1 MSAASLGTHPGGEI
15 WVVSPGGRAS
25 TGGICRMVDYAAAEW
40 ERSGRAPRMRVIDS
54 GGMARGGAMLGRFCR
69 ALLTVGAGCLGGRV
83 GVLHVHVAANGS
95 VARKALFVL
104 VGRLFRRPVVL
115 HMHGADFEE
124 FHAGLPA
131 AGRWLVNAVFRAAS
145 AVVALGER
153 PRAHALTAVG
163 VDRRKLHVL
172 ANAVPDAPAIERREE
187 DGICRLL
194 FLGVLSERKGLG
206 ELLSALATLPV
217 AALAWRLDVVGDG
230 DAGRWREMAAGLGLG
245 ERVRFL
251 GWAPSG
257 TARAMLG
264 ASDVLVLPSRQ
275 EGLPMVIL
283 EAMAAEVAVVATD
296 VGAISDAVM
305 DGVTGLLVPA
315 RDVDALVCALV
326 QVICCPNRRAAYGR
340 AGRIRFETHFS
351 IEGYAARLAMLFNA
365 ATAARRADRTT
376 TLSLEARRRTP

>member
-1 MSAASLGTHPGGEI
+1 
-15 WVVSPGGRAS
+15 
-25 TGGICRMVDYAAAEW
+25 
-40 ERSGRAPRMRVIDS
+40 
-54 GGMARGGAMLGRFCR
+54 MLGRFCR

-95 VARKALFVL
+95 VARKAFFVL
-104 VGRLFRRPVVL
+104 IGRACRRPVVL
-115 HMHGADFEE
+115 HMHGADFEA
-124 FHAGLPA
+124 FHARLPA
-131 AGRWLVNAVFRAAS
+131 AGRWLVNAVFRAAT

-153 PRAHALTAVG
+153 PRAHALAAVG

-172 ANAVPDAPAIERREE
+172 ANAVPDAPAVERLED

-194 FLGVLSERKGLG
+194 FLGALTERKGLA
-206 ELLSALATLPV
+206 ELLSALATSPV

-230 DAGRWREMAAGLGLG
+230 EAGRWRQMAAGLGLG

-275 EGLPMVIL
+275 EGLPMAIL

-296 VGAISDAVM
+296 VGAIGDAVI
-305 DGVTGLLVPA
+305 DGETGLLVPA
-315 RDVDALVCALV
+315 RDMDALVCALL
-326 QVICCPNRRAAYGR
+326 QVIAYPQRRADYAR
-340 AGRIRFETHFS
+340 AGRLRFETHFS
-351 IEGYAARLAMLFNA
+351 IESYAARLAMLFAAAAA
-365 ATAARRADRTT
+365 ATRTDCSIPFIAARRQ
-376 TLSLEARRRTP
+376 TP